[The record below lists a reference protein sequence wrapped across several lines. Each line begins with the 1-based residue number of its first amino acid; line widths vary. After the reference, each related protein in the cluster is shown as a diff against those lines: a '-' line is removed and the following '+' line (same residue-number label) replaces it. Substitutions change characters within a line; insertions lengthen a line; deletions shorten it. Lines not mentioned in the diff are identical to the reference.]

1 MRRRGGI
8 YKCLRLCAS
17 RPAAGR
23 ACDWGKAAGT
33 GIILCCVCVFG
44 MGGGG
49 RGALKNRRI
58 NPEQAEGLRL
68 ESGKPGATW
77 LDSVIF
83 PDDLLPG

>member
-1 MRRRGGI
+1 MPEALCVPSCCWEG
-8 YKCLRLCAS
+8 LRLGEGC
-17 RPAAGR
+17 G
-23 ACDWGKAAGT
+23 DWDY
-33 GIILCCVCVFG
+33 LCCACVFG

-58 NPEQAEGLRL
+58 NPEQAGGLRL

-83 PDDLLPG
+83 PDDVLPG